1 MLITLKNKDTLVVGD
16 FIFKCAIGKAGVK
29 NKKKEG
35 DKSTPRGLFS
45 LGKIY
50 FRPDRVSPPLTNLK
64 LVRIN
69 KYMGW
74 CDDSKNKNYN
84 KEIKTNNKIK
94 HEKLFRKDSLYDYL
108 MIINYNTKKPKPFL
122 GSAIFLHLTK
132 NYKPTLGCI
141 AIKKKDFLIIAQ
153 LLNKKT
159 KIKID

>member
-1 MLITLKNKDTLVVGD
+1 
-16 FIFKCAIGKAGVK
+16 
-29 NKKKEG
+29 
-35 DKSTPRGLFS
+35 
-45 LGKIY
+45 
-50 FRPDRVSPPLTNLK
+50 
-64 LVRIN
+64 
-69 KYMGW
+69 
-74 CDDSKNKNYN
+74 
-84 KEIKTNNKIK
+84 
-94 HEKLFRKDSLYDYL
+94 